1 LIKNLLHLKYLFE
14 INLFTLS
21 KKNILLIAIAL
32 FVIYFFMTQILM
44 YDLYDLPKSKTN
56 CVETPNGKV
65 CELSDYSYETDE
77 YKSRK

>member
-1 LIKNLLHLKYLFE
+1 MIKNLLHLKYLFE

>member
-1 LIKNLLHLKYLFE
+1 LIKSLLHLKYLFE

>member
-1 LIKNLLHLKYLFE
+1 MIKSLLHLKYLFE

>member
-1 LIKNLLHLKYLFE
+1 
-14 INLFTLS
+14 
-21 KKNILLIAIAL
+21 
-32 FVIYFFMTQILM
+32 MTQILM

>member
-1 LIKNLLHLKYLFE
+1 MIKNLLHIKYLFE

-21 KKNILLIAIAL
+21 KKNILLISIGL

-44 YDLYDLPKSKTN
+44 YDLYDLPKSKSN
-56 CVETPNGKV
+56 CIETPKGKV